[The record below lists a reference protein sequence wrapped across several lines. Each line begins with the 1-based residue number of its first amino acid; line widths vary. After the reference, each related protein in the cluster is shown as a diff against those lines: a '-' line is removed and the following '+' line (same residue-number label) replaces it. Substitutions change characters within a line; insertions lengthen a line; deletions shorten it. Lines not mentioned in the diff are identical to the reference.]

1 MKKLGF
7 LGAGNMGGALIRGLI
22 QFGAIQPEDV
32 YVCGH
37 HPEKLKEFSD
47 ELGFHVSPTLEEMA
61 ENVDAVL
68 FAVKPYHIEAI
79 LKESGACLKGK
90 IMLSVISGYD
100 FDRYEKLLDPSV
112 RHLYIMPNTPSSVGE
127 GVLMFE
133 EKHNLTSEEYDWV
146 FEMFSKIGRVFTLPS
161 RLMPAGAAVA
171 GCGPAFIA
179 MAIEALSDAGV
190 KYGIPRAKAYAL
202 ASQMVLGTAKMQM
215 ETGMHPGQIKDGVCS
230 PLGTTIRGVQA
241 LEKAGMRSAFM
252 DAVDAVMQYGK

>member
-1 MKKLGF
+1 MKTLGF

-22 QFGAIQPEDV
+22 EFHAIDPDEV
-32 YVCGH
+32 YVVGH
-37 HPEKLKEFSD
+37 HPEKLKAFSD
-47 ELGFHVSPTLEEMA
+47 ELGFHVLENIEALA
-61 ENVDAVL
+61 EKCDAIL

-79 LKESGACLKGK
+79 LKESGHLLKDK

-100 FDRYEKLLDPSV
+100 FDRYAPLLDPST

-133 EKHNLTSEEYDWV
+133 EKHSLTDEEYKWV
-146 FEMFSKIGRVFTLPS
+146 HGMFSAIGRVFTLPS
-161 RLMPAGAAVA
+161 RLMGAGAAVA

-190 KYGIPRAKAYAL
+190 KYGIPRAKSYEL
-202 ASQMVLGTAKMQM
+202 ASQMVLGTAKMQL
-215 ETGMHPGQIKDGVCS
+215 ETGMHPGAIKDGVCS

-252 DAVDAVMQYGK
+252 DAVDAVMNYGK

>member
-1 MKKLGF
+1 MQKLGF

-22 QFGAIQPEDV
+22 KFGAIDAHDV

-37 HPEKLKEFSD
+37 HPEKLRAFSQ
-47 ELGFHVSPTLEEMA
+47 ELGFHVCETLEEMA
-61 ENVDAVL
+61 KKTDAIL
-68 FAVKPYHIEAI
+68 FAVKPYHIENV
-79 LKESGACLKGK
+79 LKESGACLKDK
-90 IMLSVISGYD
+90 VMLSVISGYD
-100 FDRYEKLLDPSV
+100 FDRYDNLLDASV

-133 EKHNLTSEEYDWV
+133 EKHNLTDEEFSWV
-146 FEMFSKIGRVFTLPS
+146 HGMFSKIGSVFTLPS
-161 RLMPAGAAVA
+161 RLMGAGAAVA

-179 MAIEALSDAGV
+179 MVLESLADAGV
-190 KYGIPRAKAYAL
+190 KYGIPRKTAYAL
-202 ASQMVLGTAKMQM
+202 CAQTALGTAKMQM
-215 ETGMHPGQIKDGVCS
+215 ETGLHPGEIKDGVCS

>member
-22 QFGAIQPEDV
+22 EFGAIDADNV

-37 HPEKLKEFSD
+37 HPEKLRAFSK
-47 ELGFHVSPTLEEMA
+47 ELGFHISESLEQMA
-61 ENVDAVL
+61 KDTDAIL
-68 FAVKPYHIEAI
+68 FAVKPYHIEAV
-79 LKESGACLKGK
+79 LEESGDCLKDK

-100 FDRYEKLLDPSV
+100 FDRYEKLLPPSV

-133 EKHNLTSEEYDWV
+133 EKHNLTESEHAWV
-146 FEMFSKIGRVFTLPS
+146 FDMFSKIGSVFTLPS

-179 MAIEALSDAGV
+179 MVLEALSDAGV
-190 KYGIPRAKAYAL
+190 KYGIPRKTAYAL
-202 ASQMVLGTAKMQM
+202 AAQMTLGTAKMQL
-215 ETGMHPGQIKDGVCS
+215 ETGLHPGEIKDGVCS